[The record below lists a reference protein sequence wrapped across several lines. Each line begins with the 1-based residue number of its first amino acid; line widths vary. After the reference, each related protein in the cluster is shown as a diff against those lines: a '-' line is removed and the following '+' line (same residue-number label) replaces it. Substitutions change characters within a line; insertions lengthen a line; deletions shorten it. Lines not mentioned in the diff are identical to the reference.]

1 MKGLLKKLSAIIA
14 CMLAVVCC
22 CSFMGCATESTA
34 LKVTVNVYD
43 PAKGAIAEHTM
54 IIDLYGT
61 VAPKTVNAIKKYALE
76 GYYNDMTFYTM
87 TSYDGSSAYSGHV
100 MFGDY
105 TYNSATTS
113 MTLEQKDEK
122 PFLDGEF
129 AKAGTTGS
137 NLKNTKGTIG
147 IWRTWQKGDSYK
159 TNNWANTGKATC
171 YINNTEN
178 TDYDGNFTVFA
189 KIRISDA
196 TTAATWSKIYS
207 ACNNASI
214 TSSFVIFYTEET
226 IDGVV
231 YEYTDDDSVKNN
243 GLKFNC
249 LPLSD
254 FEDLTEEDREKIFY
268 SEEGEYV
275 KYNESRVKI
284 PMYKNAEGVK
294 VSAATIKS
302 VTAYSK

>member
-34 LKVTVNVYD
+34 LKVTVNVYG

-129 AKAGTTGS
+129 AKAGNILVRQRGTVHNPGENVGMGKDHTLFALVDGTVVF
-137 NLKNTKGTIG
+137 TKK
-147 IWRTWQKGDSYK
+147 RDNRSY
-159 TNNWANTGKATC
+159 
-171 YINNTEN
+171 
-178 TDYDGNFTVFA
+178 V
-189 KIRISDA
+189 
-196 TTAATWSKIYS
+196 
-207 ACNNASI
+207 
-214 TSSFVIFYTEET
+214 
-226 IDGVV
+226 
-231 YEYTDDDSVKNN
+231 SVK
-243 GLKFNC
+243 
-249 LPLSD
+249 PL
-254 FEDLTEEDREKIFY
+254 
-268 SEEGEYV
+268 
-275 KYNESRVKI
+275 
-284 PMYKNAEGVK
+284 A
-294 VSAATIKS
+294 
-302 VTAYSK
+302 